1 MKSRIQFYHY
11 YVLRILCP
19 ISLYTFLNKQ
29 ISNKREKKNV
39 NLLTNYGIQNYF
51 QFKLPNHGKRTCED
65 IDTISMQWNQKTQG
79 TTWRKRVPS
88 KISFFFSIFFNHI
101 IILNLN
107 DKIMEKEPVRV
118 MTLDI
123 SM

>member
-19 ISLYTFLNKQ
+19 ILLYTFLNKQ
-29 ISNKREKKNV
+29 ISNKREKNV
-39 NLLTNYGIQNYF
+39 NLLTNNGIQNYF
-51 QFKLPNHGKRTCED
+51 QFKLPNHGKGTCED
-65 IDTISMQWNQKTQG
+65 IDTISMQWNQKTRG
-79 TTWRKRVPS
+79 TTLRKRVPS
-88 KISFFFSIFFNHI
+88 KIAFFFQFFFNHI

-118 MTLDI
+118 LTLDI

>member
-29 ISNKREKKNV
+29 ISNKREKNV

-51 QFKLPNHGKRTCED
+51 QFKLPNHGKGTCEG

-88 KISFFFSIFFNHI
+88 KISDFFLIF
-101 IILNLN
+101 
-107 DKIMEKEPVRV
+107 
-118 MTLDI
+118 
-123 SM
+123 